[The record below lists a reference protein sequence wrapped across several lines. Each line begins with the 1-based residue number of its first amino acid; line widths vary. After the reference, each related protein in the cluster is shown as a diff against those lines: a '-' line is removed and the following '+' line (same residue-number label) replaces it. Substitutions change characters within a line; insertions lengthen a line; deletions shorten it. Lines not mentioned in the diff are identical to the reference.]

1 MSDGAAKEEEAAGLG
16 ASRGAWKTGIREA
29 LGVPSAVLAAGY
41 IGFGALAS
49 DAGFS
54 LTLAVFSTMTI
65 WALPGQIALI
75 ELRALG
81 TAAPALVI
89 AVMLTSARF
98 LPMTVTLLPILR
110 HPAYRSWHYYLAG
123 YFVAMTG
130 WAVAMRRCPQMPPQ
144 ERLAY
149 FIGFAI
155 ALWLACLAG
164 TMVGFYL
171 ADRLTELVTLGLVF
185 LNPIYFILILGGE
198 VRHRLGVL
206 SLLCG
211 AVAGPL
217 MQLVTPQW
225 GLLVAGILG
234 GTIAFLITRV
244 WREGNVPRS

>member
-1 MSDGAAKEEEAAGLG
+1 VSEGEARGDETGGFAL
-16 ASRGAWKTGIREA
+16 SRGAWKTGIREA
-29 LGVPSAVLAAGY
+29 LGVPAAVLASGY

-54 LTLAVFSTMTI
+54 LTLAIFSTMTI

-81 TAAPALVI
+81 TAAPALVL

-110 HPAYRSWHYYLAG
+110 HPSYRGWHYYLAG
-123 YFVAMTG
+123 HFIAMTG
-130 WAVAMRRCPQMPPQ
+130 WAVAMRRCPQMPVQ

-149 FIGFAI
+149 FIGFAF

-164 TMVGFYL
+164 TVVGFL
-171 ADRLTELVTLGLVF
+171 LSGSLTDLVTLGLVF

-211 AVAGPL
+211 AIAGPL

-234 GTIAFLITRV
+234 GTVAFLITRV
-244 WREGNVPRS
+244 WRESDVPRS

>member
-1 MSDGAAKEEEAAGLG
+1 MRDADGPDENTGGFALSGAAW
-16 ASRGAWKTGIREA
+16 RTGVREA
-29 LGVPSAVLAAGY
+29 LGVPAAVLASGY

-54 LTLAVFSTMTI
+54 LPLAIFSTMTI

-81 TAAPALVI
+81 TAAPALVL

-110 HPAYRSWHYYLAG
+110 HPAYRRWHYYLAG
-123 YFVAMTG
+123 HFIAMTG
-130 WAVAMRRCPQMPPQ
+130 WAVAMRRCPQMPVG
-144 ERLAY
+144 ERMPY
-149 FIGFAI
+149 FIGFAA

-164 TMVGFYL
+164 TAIGYYL
-171 ADRLTELVTLGLVF
+171 SDSLTELVTLGLVF
-185 LNPIYFILILGGE
+185 LNPVYFILILGGE

-211 AVAGPL
+211 AIAGPL

-225 GLLVAGILG
+225 GLLVAGLLG
-234 GTIAFLITRV
+234 GTVAFLITRV
-244 WREGNVPRS
+244 WRSDVGRS

>member
-1 MSDGAAKEEEAAGLG
+1 VSEGEASNKEVDGFA
-16 ASRGAWKTGIREA
+16 ASRKAWKTGIREA
-29 LGVPSAVLAAGY
+29 LGVPAAVLASGY

-54 LTLAVFSTMTI
+54 LTLAIFSTMTI

-81 TAAPALVI
+81 TAAPALVL

-110 HPAYRSWHYYLAG
+110 HPSHQGWRYYLAG
-123 YFVAMTG
+123 HFVAMTG
-130 WAVAMRRCPQMPPQ
+130 WAVAMRRAPQLSV
-144 ERLAY
+144 EGRLGY
-149 FIGFAI
+149 FVGLSVT
-155 ALWLACLAG
+155 LWLACLAG

-171 ADRLTELVTLGLVF
+171 SDSLTDLVTLGLVF

-198 VRHRLGVL
+198 VRQRLGVL

-211 AVAGPL
+211 VIAGPL

-244 WREGNVPRS
+244 WRESDVRRS